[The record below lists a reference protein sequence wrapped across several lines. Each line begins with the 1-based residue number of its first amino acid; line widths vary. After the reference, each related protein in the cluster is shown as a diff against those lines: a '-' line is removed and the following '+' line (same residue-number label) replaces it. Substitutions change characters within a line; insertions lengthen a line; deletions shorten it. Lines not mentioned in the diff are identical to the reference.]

1 MRIILF
7 FCFICVVSL
16 LPVKAQKVEQY
27 CQMTAMQKL
36 LSKKITIDIDYGEER
51 KLFSFKDTRV
61 KDELGKVRNFN
72 SVTDALNHMGRSG
85 WKLVN
90 AFPVSDGSQ
99 LVYHYVF
106 KREFETAELAQ
117 QETK

>member
-1 MRIILF
+1 MRKILF
-7 FCFICVVSL
+7 FSFACVVSL
-16 LPVKAQKVEQY
+16 SMKAQKVEQY

-36 LSKKITIDIDYGEER
+36 LSKKVTIDIDYGEER

-61 KDELGKVRNFN
+61 KDELGKVKNFN

-85 WKLVN
+85 WKLIN

-99 LVYHYVF
+99 LIYHYVF

-117 QETK
+117 EQTK